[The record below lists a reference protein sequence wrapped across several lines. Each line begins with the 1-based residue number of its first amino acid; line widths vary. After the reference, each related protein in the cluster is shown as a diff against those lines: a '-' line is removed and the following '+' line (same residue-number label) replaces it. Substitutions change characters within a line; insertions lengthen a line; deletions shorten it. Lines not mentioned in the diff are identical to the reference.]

1 MTDACDVYQ
10 SVLAGSRKEDV
21 DSAGTIVYK

>member
-10 SVLAGSRKEDV
+10 SVLAGLRKEDV